1 MSYCCLFIISIL
13 RMFLYLC
20 GVPYLRIQWER
31 SATVLPQAFKVLLYF
46 WLKSVGS
53 IVHNEI
59 ALTPILHV
67 VASQVKNVL
76 EMPHNDHLPLI
87 EASR

>member
-1 MSYCCLFIISIL
+1 M
-13 RMFLYLC
+13 
-20 GVPYLRIQWER
+20 
-31 SATVLPQAFKVLLYF
+31 
-46 WLKSVGS
+46 
-53 IVHNEI
+53 HNEI